1 MNTSVIL
8 AFAASLIAT
17 FAVHPYLVRIALA
30 KNIVD
35 NPNARKLQK
44 RPIPVLGGA
53 AIFLGII
60 IGTGVSGLHIDCSS
74 LMIII
79 SAMVVMLYIGMIDDI
94 LGLSPMLRFVL
105 EILLVCLLIGYSGL
119 SIDNFHG
126 LLHINSIPMWVAFP
140 LTVIATVGIINSI
153 NLIDGV
159 DGLSSG
165 YCMLA
170 CSVFGYYFGLSGQH
184 DMLILASASVGSMLP
199 FFLHNVFGQSS
210 KMFIGDGGTLT
221 MGIVLSTF
229 VVHTL
234 SDASN
239 APVSL
244 DPSFGLIPFSLAVMS
259 IPVFDTLRVMLARIM
274 RGTSPF
280 HPDKTHLHHLF
291 IEMRFSHAGAAVSII
306 FLNAMVI
313 AAQLLTWK
321 LGGSINMQML
331 VVVVVSLLCTI
342 GLYYTMHHISEK
354 NILKR
359 AMYRIGLAT
368 RFERKGV
375 FSMLQHLVDKL

>member
-1 MNTSVIL
+1 MW
-8 AFAASLIAT
+8 IA
-17 FAVHPYLVRIALA
+17 I
-30 KNIVD
+30 
-35 NPNARKLQK
+35 
-44 RPIPVLGGA
+44 
-53 AIFLGII
+53 
-60 IGTGVSGLHIDCSS
+60 
-74 LMIII
+74 
-79 SAMVVMLYIGMIDDI
+79 
-94 LGLSPMLRFVL
+94 
-105 EILLVCLLIGYSGL
+105 
-119 SIDNFHG
+119 
-126 LLHINSIPMWVAFP
+126 P
-140 LTVIATVGIINSI
+140 LTIVASVGIINAI

-159 DGLSSG
+159 NGLSTGFCIMASS
-165 YCMLA
+165 LFA
-170 CSVFGYYFGLSGQH
+170 IYFYNSNNLP
-184 DMLILASASVGSMLP
+184 MCVIAVSAAGAIIP

-239 APVSL
+239 APISL
-244 DPSFGLIPFSLAVMS
+244 DPSFGLVPFSLAVLA

-291 IEMRFSHAGAAVSII
+291 IEMRFSHAGASVSII

-331 VVVVVSLLCTI
+331 VVVVISLLCTT
-342 GLYYTMHHISEK
+342 GLYYTMQHISEK

>member
-1 MNTSVIL
+1 MNTSVLL
-8 AFAASLIAT
+8 AFVASLIAT
-17 FAVHPYLVRIALA
+17 LAVHPYLVKIALA

-35 NPNARKLQK
+35 NPDARKLQK

-53 AIFLGII
+53 AIFLGVI
-60 IGTGVSGLHIDCSS
+60 IGIGVSGLHVDCSS

-79 SAMVVMLYIGMIDDI
+79 AAMVVMLYIGMIDDI
-94 LGLSPMLRFVL
+94 LGLSPSLRFVL
-105 EILLVCLLIGYSGL
+105 EILLVCLLISYSGL
-119 SIDNFHG
+119 SINSFHG
-126 LLHINSIPMWVAFP
+126 LWSIYGIPMWAAFP

-184 DMLILASASVGSMLP
+184 DMLILASASIGSMLP

-234 SDASN
+234 SN
-239 APVSL
+239 APQTTANI
-244 DPSFGLIPFSLAVMS
+244 DPSFGLIPFTLAVLS

-291 IEMRFSHAGAAVSII
+291 VELRFSHAGAAVSII
-306 FLNAMVI
+306 LLNALVI
-313 AAQLLTWK
+313 ASQILTWK
-321 LGGSINMQML
+321 LGGSINMQLL
-331 VVVVVSLLCTI
+331 VVIVMSVLCTV
-342 GLYYTMHHISEK
+342 GLYFGMHHISEN
-354 NILKR
+354 NIIKR
-359 AMYRIGLAT
+359 MMYRIGLAT
-368 RFERKGV
+368 RFERKGI
-375 FSMLQHLVDKL
+375 FLMLQHFVDKL